1 MSRRI
6 KLALIGGGVFTR
18 DAHVPSLLALA
29 EVYEIVAV
37 YSRTAA
43 NAAAIAERFPNT
55 PRIYTDLA
63 ALLADPQIEAVDIVL
78 PIPLLADAI
87 RQALA
92 AGKHIISEKPIA
104 ATVQQARE
112 LLRDYDHGYRG
123 KLAWMVAENWR
134 FEAGFVRAA
143 EIVQQGQIGKPLS
156 FGWNIH
162 IALTP
167 DNKYYGTSW
176 RRDNSFPDGFLRD
189 GGVHHVAA
197 IRMILGEIASV
208 SAHAAA
214 HREDLPPLDTLSATL
229 QLVNGAIGTYSVT
242 YAAGVGYEDALTI
255 AGEHGLLRAGRRAV
269 EVRTATETQNTAI
282 DALGGVQT
290 ELAAFAE
297 SLHSSAQLPTDL
309 GRGDPR
315 EALADLTVIQA
326 LVDSAHSGK
335 RLEINP

>member
-1 MSRRI
+1 MMSRRI

-29 EVYEIVAV
+29 DVYEIVAV

-63 ALLADPQIEAVDIVL
+63 ALLADPESEAVDIVL
-78 PIPLLADAI
+78 PIPVLADTI

-92 AGKHIISEKPIA
+92 AGKHVISEKPIA
-104 ATVQQARE
+104 ATIHEARE
-112 LLRDYDHGYRG
+112 LLTHYDQIYRDS
-123 KLAWMVAENWR
+123 LAWMVAENWR
-134 FEAGFVRAA
+134 FEAGFLRAG

-162 IALTP
+162 VALTP
-167 DNKYYGTSW
+167 ENKYYGTTW

-189 GGVHHVAA
+189 GGVHHIAA

-208 SAHAAA
+208 SAHVAA
-214 HREDLPPLDTLSATL
+214 HRADLPPLDTLSATL

-242 YAAGVGYEDALTI
+242 YAAGVSYEDALTI
-255 AGEHGLLRAGRRAV
+255 AGERGLLRAGRR
-269 EVRTATETQNTAI
+269 EIEIRTLEGSQSSSI

-290 ELAAFAE
+290 ELAAFADIL
-297 SLHSSAQLPTDL
+297 SGKHVAHDL

-326 LVDSAHSGK
+326 MVDSAHSGQ
-335 RLEINP
+335 RVEIAR